1 MKKDY
6 VEYLGFDDDEKRKVG
21 RPKLADSKTK
31 KKSLIIAFSCFT
43 AVIILLIFGYG
54 TLFGFNKF
62 DVLASASKNKPKEN
76 VLVEQINPLVK
87 DLTLKVGTSRKAYLS
102 VLPASASNKNIKYK
116 SSDIS
121 IAKVDKNGVVSAVSQ
136 GNAIV
141 TAWTTDGSLKSTTFN
156 IKVIKNASGKCDFAS
171 LTKVGNKIEY
181 AISCDNAKVKEI
193 QYKVGNE
200 NYKALSSKKNYGDA
214 HFSSKQLDKKI
225 TFKVVYYPNNS
236 KVTKYST
243 KELIKVTTTKEPKGS
258 CILTLDNVKT
268 NSIKYDITC
277 DNAGVSKIAYKIG
290 NGSYIGIDSSSLADT
305 ILFEE
310 SEVTRIIYFSV
321 DYIIDGSNRTK
332 TITKNSIILNA
343 EKIDDK
349 KEIQEQN
356 VEQ

>member
-6 VEYLGFDDDEKRKVG
+6 VEYLGFEDEEKRKVG

-31 KKSLIIAFSCFT
+31 KKSLIIALSCFT

-62 DVLASASKNKPKEN
+62 DILASAFKNKPKEN
-76 VLVEQINPLVK
+76 VLVEQITPLVK
-87 DLTLKVGTSRKAYLS
+87 DITLKVGTSRKAYLS
-102 VLPASASNKNIKYK
+102 VLPSSASNKNIKYK
-116 SSDIS
+116 SSDTS
-121 IAKVDKNGVVSAVSQ
+121 IAKVNKNGVVSGISQ
-136 GNAIV
+136 GTASI

-156 IKVIKNASGKCDFAS
+156 IKVIKNASGKCDFTS
-171 LTKVGNKIEY
+171 LTKVGNKIDY
-181 AISCDNAKVKEI
+181 MVSCDNAKVKEI

-200 NYKALSSKKNYGDA
+200 NYKALSSKKNYGTAD
-214 HFSSKQLDKKI
+214 FSKEQFDKKI

-236 KVTKYST
+236 KITKFST
-243 KELIKVTTTKEPKGS
+243 KNLAKITTTKEPSGK
-258 CILTLDNVKT
+258 CTLTLDNVKT

-290 NGSYIGIDSSSLADT
+290 NGSYVGIDSSSLADT

-310 SEVTRIIYFSV
+310 SEVTRIIYFNV
-321 DYIIDGSNRTK
+321 DYVIDGSTRTK

-343 EKIDDK
+343 DKEATEK
-349 KEIQEQN
+349 EVQN
-356 VEQ
+356 ESITQ